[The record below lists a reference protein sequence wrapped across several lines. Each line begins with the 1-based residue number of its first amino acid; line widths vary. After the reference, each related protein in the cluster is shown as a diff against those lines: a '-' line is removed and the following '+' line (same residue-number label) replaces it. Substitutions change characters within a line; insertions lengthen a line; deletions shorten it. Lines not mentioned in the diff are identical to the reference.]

1 MAQPPAPPS
10 VELKGVELTI
20 RVPEALA
27 GALTRMAQY
36 RHISVEALV
45 VRLVSQHDYV
55 RRLFTDGV
63 LDQWLNDEL

>member
-1 MAQPPAPPS
+1 MAQPPPPPS

-20 RVPEALA
+20 RVPEALSL
-27 GALTRMAQY
+27 ALTRMAQY